1 MTLSPSYI
9 LKKAEEDQHYSAI
22 ANKIIAEKKFISRLA
37 LAKLVGVSRER
48 LNRLNKI
55 GLIENYPKAL
65 SHSQA
70 SKVGRAKGNTWG
82 KFRLPGSPTKG
93 EVNAESK
100 I

>member
-1 MTLSPSYI
+1 MATSTENL
-9 LKKAEEDQHYSAI
+9 LKKKEEDIHYSAI
-22 ANKIIAEKKFISRLA
+22 ANKVIAEKPFISRLS
-37 LAKLVGVSRER
+37 LAKLVGISRER

-82 KFRLPGSPTKG
+82 KFRLAGSPKG
-93 EVNAESK
+93 GKQDATQVA
-100 I
+100 